1 MNLKQGMDLHKP
13 ARSPIR
19 QDFRFGAMN
28 FLLMVVVVAAGGV
41 LQANIAL
48 PTGTAI
54 GPVTFAVLAG
64 LLMGLALSVVPMWM
78 KAIGLGVV
86 YWLVV
91 RHVFPGTELWPS
103 YLGGFLGIFLST
115 SLQIARQ
122 WEKGVVLR
130 LGRFK
135 ALKGPGFFFI
145 FPLIDRVDRMI
156 DHRVRVTD
164 FRAETTLTHDTVPVN
179 VDAIAFW
186 LVWDAKMSVLE
197 VADFEEAVVLSAQT
211 ALRDA
216 IGRHDLAEMLGGREK
231 LGEEIQKALDRKTD
245 PWGITIQAVEIRDI
259 VIPQA
264 LEDAMSR
271 RAQAERERQSRVIL
285 GTAETEI
292 AEKFAQASES
302 YRDNPVA
309 LHLRAMNMVFEGL
322 KQKGSM
328 VIVPSSA
335 VETMG
340 LGALGGLTALGTPK
354 PIPADAPAE
363 PTDGEGAPS

>member
-1 MNLKQGMDLHKP
+1 MIVPIPVKNRPSGPRRP
-13 ARSPIR
+13 ALRR
-19 QDFRFGAMN
+19 DFRFGAVN
-28 FLLMVVVVAAGGV
+28 FLLMVAFASLGGL
-41 LQANIAL
+41 LQASQGIAGAAPL
-48 PTGTAI
+48 ADFTAFGVI
-54 GPVTFAVLAG
+54 AG
-64 LLMGLALSVVPMWM
+64 LVMGAALSRMPNWIMV
-78 KAIGLGVV
+78 IILGVA
-86 YWLVV
+86 YWLVLDQV
-91 RHVFPGTELWPS
+91 YPEAELWPL
-103 YLGGFLGIFLST
+103 YLGGYLGIAVSS
-115 SLQIARQ
+115 SLQIAKQ

-130 LGRFK
+130 LGKFRT
-135 ALKGPGFFFI
+135 LKGPGFFSI
-145 FPLIDRVDRMI
+145 LPLLDRVDRII

-197 VADFEEAVVLSAQT
+197 VRDFQEAVTLSAQT

-216 IGRHDLAEMLGGREK
+216 IGRHDLAQLLSERERLGH
-231 LGEEIQKALDRKTD
+231 EIQKALDRKTD

-259 VIPQA
+259 IIPKG

-271 RAQAERERQSRVIL
+271 QAQAERERQSRVIL

-292 AEKFAQASES
+292 AEKFAIASES

-340 LGALGGLTALGTPK
+340 LGALGGLKALGMK
-354 PIPADAPAE
+354 DKAE
-363 PTDGEGAPS
+363 E